1 MVTKHFFT
9 KLFSENQNWTFLLCP
24 KYSMTFH
31 FTENV
36 DKNETFA
43 TFLFHL
49 FHLHKNVV
57 FVKYLLRYY
66 DLIVLDEK
74 MRATFFHQ
82 KCFIVFHFLKKFY
95 KT

>member
-1 MVTKHFFT
+1 MKIGHFS
-9 KLFSENQNWTFLLCP
+9 KSKNVQLFLQLSISP
-24 KYSMTFH
+24 KYTKS
-31 FTENV
+31 
-36 DKNETFA
+36 ETFA